1 MKILGVAANNRRR
14 AFDLRTE
21 GGHYDFPFAKLQVR
35 PTPEDKVVEVCA
47 DPEAGYEAFTYRLE
61 SGVEDTVHLDA
72 VLEYHQNPALLT
84 EMLLH
89 RLTVEAR
96 RAVAA
101 SGLSKRELARSLG
114 TSPTQLY
121 RLLDPTYYGKSMG
134 QMAALLRLVGKEVE
148 LVVRDRARTPVHP
161 SP

>member
-1 MKILGVAANNRRR
+1 MKILDVAANNRRR

-35 PTPEDKVVEVCA
+35 PTPDDKVVEVYA
-47 DPEAGYEAFTYRLE
+47 DPEAGHEAFTYRLE
-61 SGVEDTVHLDA
+61 SGVEGTVHLDT
-72 VLEYHQNPALLT
+72 VLEYHQDPALLN

-134 QMAALLRLVGKEVE
+134 QMVALLRLVGKDVG
-148 LVVRDRARTPVHP
+148 VIVRDRAKTPVYP

>member
-1 MKILGVAANNRRR
+1 VKILGVAANNRRR

-72 VLEYHQNPALLT
+72 VLEYHQDPSLLN

-114 TSPTQLY
+114 TSPTQLC
-121 RLLDPTYYGKSMG
+121 RLLDPTYYGKSMC
-134 QMAALLRLVGKEVE
+134 QMAALLRLAGKEVE